1 MGLLKAVSGAA
12 SGAMA
17 DQWKEYFY
25 CDALEDGVLVTK
37 GQKRT
42 TKKTSNTKGLD
53 NIITNGSVIAVNEG
67 QCMMIV
73 DQGKIVEVCAEAG
86 EFIYDT
92 SSEPSIFEGGLGK
105 GILDTFRTI
114 GRRTT
119 FGGDTGKDQ
128 RVYYFNTKEVSGNKF
143 GTASPIP
150 FRVVDT
156 NVNLDVDISIRCN
169 GEYSYRMIDPL
180 LFYTNVCGNVVD
192 EFNRSEIDSMLKAEL
207 STALQPAL
215 AKISEMGVRYSAL
228 PAHTQEIADALNEVL
243 SEKWGGLRGLQVY
256 SMAINSVTASKEDEE
271 MIKELQ
277 RTQAYADPSRL
288 AATMGMAQAE
298 AMKAA
303 ASNTATGPMFAFA
316 GMNMA
321 AQTGGMDANTMMAMG
336 QAQRQGQPMQNQPMQ
351 GNMQG
356 QPGQGQPMMGAGMMG
371 QFQPAQQA
379 APAPQQTAQPAG
391 GWTCACGTVNSG
403 KFCSEC
409 GLPKPSAEWTCSC
422 GAVNKGKFCSEC
434 GNPRP

>member
-1 MGLLKAVSGAA
+1 MGLLKAVTGAA

-86 EFIYDT
+86 EFVYDT

-192 EFNRSEIDSMLKAEL
+192 EFTRSEIDSMLKAEL

-336 QAQRQGQPMQNQPMQ
+336 QAQRQGQPMQ

-356 QPGQGQPMMGAGMMG
+356 QPGQGQSMMGAGMMG
-371 QFQPAQQA
+371 QAQGGQPVQQTA
-379 APAPQQTAQPAG
+379 SAPQQTSQQAG
-391 GWTCACGTVNSG
+391 SWTCSCGAVNSG

-409 GLPKPSAEWTCSC
+409 GLQKPSAEWTCSC